1 MPTLDWLN
9 RDEAFRIAERVPTRV
24 LRPQS
29 AGAAFGG
36 AASGNLLIQGDN
48 LEALK
53 ALLPLNRGW

>member
-36 AASGNLLIQGDN
+36 AASGKRQPTDPGRQ
-48 LEALK
+48 
-53 ALLPLNRGW
+53 P